1 MMPSDILFW
10 TKAEPFRPFRITM
23 NAGRFYDVRHPE
35 LALVFTDS
43 VLIITPSAEE
53 GVAQRGQMI
62 GLNLIDRI
70 EAIDTPPAPSGEK
83 PAGKGKKK

>member
-1 MMPSDILFW
+1 MPSDILLW

-23 NAGRFYDVRHPE
+23 NAGRAYEVRHPE
-35 LALVFTDS
+35 LAIVYRDS
-43 VLIITPSAEE
+43 VVINTPSAEE
-53 GVAQRGQMI
+53 GVAERGQMI

-70 EAIDTPPAPSGEK
+70 EAIEAPPAPPEEK